1 MDKLRLA
8 AVLLCLACTVP
19 FAAGAVGPTNVD
31 PAPTEIV
38 ATAPETVETSEAPA
52 TDPAAPTET
61 PDAAPADAA
70 PVDDAAPTEEPAA
83 ETADPTEPETPRTP
97 PALETTEHRTFVS
110 GRGEARFAPNASV
123 TRAETCAMLVS
134 LLAEAP
140 EGTQSAAFSD
150 VAAGDWYHD
159 AVAALSELGI
169 VGGYAD
175 GTFAPNKTIT
185 RAEFVTI
192 LSRFYP
198 LTESDAAF
206 PDVPA
211 DHWARAAIVSAAAKG
226 WVHGYEDGSFGPDR
240 TITRAEAVTVLDAV
254 LGRSAKAAQTQ
265 ERIAAAHVGLFTD
278 VAPTDWYY
286 AAVME
291 AAQPHSYE
299 TIDGQEVWTDLTYRS
314 CGYAPGLQQ
323 VGAAL
328 RMIDE
333 NGQLQALTPGFLTIG
348 EKEYYVAA
356 DGSIPFTG
364 AGPQAIDGA
373 LYCLAEDGS
382 VLRDATWGS
391 LSFGP
396 DGRYSSGNAVLD
408 EQVAQALA
416 QCVTDGMSQSEK
428 LRASYLYLRDNCTY
442 LPRAHHPR
450 GSTDWTEE
458 SASFLF
464 ANHKGNCYAY
474 AAAFLYMARQLGYD
488 AQPVSGGSGARD
500 SDHAWVM
507 IGGRIFDPELE
518 YAYLYRVAP
527 SIRHYYDLYDLD
539 PAASPI
545 LYHFPS

>member
-1 MDKLRLA
+1 MDQSRLA

-19 FAAGAVGPTNVD
+19 FAAGAVGPTDVG
-31 PAPTEIV
+31 PTETAAVV
-38 ATAPETVETSEAPA
+38 AETTETTE
-52 TDPAAPTET
+52 PTET
-61 PDAAPADAA
+61 PDAAPAA
-70 PVDDAAPTEEPAA
+70 PADDGPTAPTTEV
-83 ETADPTEPETPRTP
+83 TEPEML

-110 GRGEARFAPNASV
+110 GRGEARFAPNAPV

-140 EGTQSAAFSD
+140 DKTQSAGFSD
-150 VAAGDWYHD
+150 VAAGAWYHD
-159 AVAALSELGI
+159 AVAALSGLGI

-175 GTFAPNKTIT
+175 GSFAPDRTIT
-185 RAEFVTI
+185 RAEFVTV

-198 LTESDAAF
+198 LAEGDAAF
-206 PDVPA
+206 PDVPG
-211 DHWARAAIVSAAAKG
+211 DHWARAAIVSAAARG

-254 LGRSAKAAQTQ
+254 LGRSARDAQTQ
-265 ERIAAAHVGLFTD
+265 ARIAEAHVALFTD

-286 AAVME
+286 AAVLE

-299 TIDGQEVWTDLTYRS
+299 MADGQEVWTDLTYRS

-328 RMIDE
+328 RMVDE
-333 NGQLQALTPGFLTIG
+333 NGQLQALTPGLQTIG
-348 EKEYYVAA
+348 EKGYYVAA
-356 DGSIPFTG
+356 DGSIPFAG
-364 AGPQAIDGA
+364 AGPQEIDGA

-396 DGRYSSGNAVLD
+396 DGRYTSGSAALD
-408 EQVAQALA
+408 AQVAQALA

-428 LRASYLYLRDNCTY
+428 LRASYLYLRETCTY
-442 LPRAHHPR
+442 LARAHHPR

-488 AQPVSGGSGARD
+488 AQPVSGGSGARN

-527 SIRHYYDLYDLD
+527 SSRHYYDLYDLD
-539 PAASPI
+539 PAAAPI
-545 LYHFPS
+545 PYHFPS

>member
-19 FAAGAVGPTNVD
+19 FAAGAVGPTDAD
-31 PAPTEIV
+31 PVPTEIV
-38 ATAPETVETSEAPA
+38 AAVPETVETPDETTAA
-52 TDPAAPTET
+52 DPAET

-70 PVDDAAPTEEPAA
+70 PTTPAEEPAA
-83 ETADPTEPETPRTP
+83 PAAPDADEPAEPETPRTP

-140 EGTQSAAFSD
+140 EGTQSADFSD

-175 GTFAPNKTIT
+175 GTFAPNRTIT

-198 LTESDAAF
+198 LAESDAAF
-206 PDVPA
+206 PDVPG

-254 LGRSAKAAQTQ
+254 LGRSARDAQTLA
-265 ERIAAAHVGLFTD
+265 RIAEAHVALFTD

-299 TIDGQEVWTDLTYRS
+299 MADGQEVWTDLTYRS

-333 NGQLQALTPGFLTIG
+333 NGQLQALTPGFQTIG

-364 AGPQAIDGA
+364 AGPQEIDGA

-382 VLRDATWGS
+382 VLRDTTWGS
-391 LSFGP
+391 LTFGP
-396 DGRYSSGNAVLD
+396 DGRYTSGSAVLD
-408 EQVAQALA
+408 EQVAQTLAL
-416 QCVTDGMSQSEK
+416 CVNDGMSQSEK
-428 LRASYLYLRDNCTY
+428 LRAGYLYLRDNCTY

-488 AQPVSGGSGARD
+488 AQPISGGSGARD

-527 SIRHYYDLYDLD
+527 SSRHYYDLYDLD

>member
-19 FAAGAVGPTNVD
+19 FPAGATGPTED
-31 PAPTEIV
+31 GPAPTGTV
-38 ATAPETVETSEAPA
+38 VTALETP
-52 TDPAAPTET
+52 DAPTET
-61 PDAAPADAA
+61 PDTTTETPDT
-70 PVDDAAPTEEPAA
+70 PTEAPD
-83 ETADPTEPETPRTP
+83 TTTEAPDTTRTP
-97 PALETTEHRTFVS
+97 PAFETDEHRTFVS

-140 EGTQSAAFSD
+140 EGTQSAPFSD
-150 VAAGDWYHD
+150 VAAGTWYHD
-159 AVAALSELGI
+159 AVAALSGLGI

-175 GTFAPNKTIT
+175 GSFAPDRTIT

-198 LTESDAAF
+198 TDGAVGGF

-211 DHWARAAIVSAAAKG
+211 DHWAADAIASAAARG

-254 LGRSAKAAQTQ
+254 LGRSAGAEETQ
-265 ERIAAAHVGLFTD
+265 ARLAEARVGLFTD

-299 TIDGQEVWTDLTYRS
+299 MADGQEVWTDLTYRS

-328 RMIDE
+328 RLVDE
-333 NGQLQALTPGFLTIG
+333 NGQLQALTPGFQTIG
-348 EKEYYVAA
+348 EKEYHVAS

-364 AGPQAIDGA
+364 AGPQEIDGA

-382 VLRDATWGS
+382 VLRETTWGS
-391 LSFGP
+391 LTFGP
-396 DGRYSSGNAVLD
+396 DGRYTSGSAALD
-408 EQVAQALA
+408 EQVAQTLAL
-416 QCVTDGMSQSEK
+416 CVTDGMSQSEK
-428 LRASYLYLRDNCTY
+428 LRASYLYLRDHCTY

-464 ANHKGNCYAY
+464 ANHKGNCYSY

-488 AQPVSGGSGARD
+488 AQPVSGGSGRSD
-500 SDHAWVM
+500 GDHAWVM

-527 SIRHYYDLYDLD
+527 ASRHYYDLYNLD
-539 PAASPI
+539 PAEAP
-545 LYHFPS
+545 LPYHFPS